1 MSHVQGNE
9 KNHFQENVL
18 QEQSEER
25 TGIWTEYM
33 FPSQTDLALQCV
45 LPRGGNIFSFEENF
59 ILVKLHFFDSP
70 KDLCQ
75 LWFTKDQWFW
85 LSTAVSGIKILSC
98 LPSLG
103 AEKIQAVSQQ

>member
-1 MSHVQGNE
+1 MQGIE

-25 TGIWTEYM
+25 TGIWTEYT
-33 FPSQTDLALQCV
+33 FPSQTDLALQYV
-45 LPRGGNIFSFEENF
+45 LPRGGNIFSFEGNF

-70 KDLCQ
+70 KELCQ

-85 LSTAVSGIKILSC
+85 LSAAVSGIKILSY

-103 AEKIQAVSQQ
+103 TEEIQALSQQ